1 MRQFL
6 GLTGYYHW
14 FVPGFADL
22 TFPLIELTRMGAS
35 DLVQWTESWQVE
47 FVQVKM
53 AMWGAA
59 AHSPDSPPP
68 PFILQTD
75 ASMVNSL
82 CYYLLGRSYTL
93 CSDHALLQ
101 WLHRMK
107 DANARITW
115 WYLVL
120 QPFKLQLVLLPV
132 SGQEI

>member
-1 MRQFL
+1 MGEGRCVHRWKKTAAIAKIKKEVRQFL

-59 AHSPDSPPP
+59 AHSPDSPPLYP
-68 PFILQTD
+68 PD
-75 ASMVNSL
+75 
-82 CYYLLGRSYTL
+82 
-93 CSDHALLQ
+93 
-101 WLHRMK
+101 
-107 DANARITW
+107 
-115 WYLVL
+115 
-120 QPFKLQLVLLPV
+120 
-132 SGQEI
+132 